1 MLKEKE
7 HKTYQGPEVHAGCCG
22 FNTDTCTLCF
32 VSYHN
37 FFVLSFLLWV
47 VIFWFSI
54 DFVLSSVW
62 TLRLSGSL

>member
-32 VSYHN
+32 VNYYN
-37 FFVLSFLLWV
+37 LFLVFFFEWLYFDFL
-47 VIFWFSI
+47 
-54 DFVLSSVW
+54 
-62 TLRLSGSL
+62 

>member
-32 VSYHN
+32 VKYYN
-37 FFVLSFLLWV
+37 LCLVFFFEWLYFDFL
-47 VIFWFSI
+47 
-54 DFVLSSVW
+54 
-62 TLRLSGSL
+62 